1 MSEIH
6 PKKIG
11 QTANRFIQLRQKILL
26 DKKTNQNLPLNLDI
40 QKMILFHKNL
50 KPGVTVILCSMIQE
64 LVQAKEVLKE
74 INEV

>member
-26 DKKTNQNLPLNLDI
+26 DKKTNQNLQLIDLH
-40 QKMILFHKNL
+40 LFSPMYYIKF
-50 KPGVTVILCSMIQE
+50 
-64 LVQAKEVLKE
+64 QA
-74 INEV
+74 III